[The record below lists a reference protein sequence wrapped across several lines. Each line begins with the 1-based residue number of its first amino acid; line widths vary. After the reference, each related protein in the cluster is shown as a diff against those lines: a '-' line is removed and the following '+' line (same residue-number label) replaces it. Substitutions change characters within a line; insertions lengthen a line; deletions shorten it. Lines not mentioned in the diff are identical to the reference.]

1 MTIVSTAH
9 AIATAAHTGQVD
21 KVTVPPT
28 LKVPETVLVAVRLAE
43 PVGLDLAVV
52 KAVGLLH
59 DVVEDSDVTLDDLA
73 AAGLPPSVVEPV
85 GLLTH
90 DKDVPRGPY
99 LEAIAR
105 DPVALVVKYA
115 DTLDNT
121 DPVRIAALPADVAA
135 RLSAKYAGQLVT
147 LRDAYAQLQV
157 VGDH

>member
-21 KVTVPPT
+21 KVGASYLGHSIRVGAG
-28 LKVPETVLVAVRLAE
+28 AVRLAE

-90 DKDVPRGPY
+90 DKDAPRGPY